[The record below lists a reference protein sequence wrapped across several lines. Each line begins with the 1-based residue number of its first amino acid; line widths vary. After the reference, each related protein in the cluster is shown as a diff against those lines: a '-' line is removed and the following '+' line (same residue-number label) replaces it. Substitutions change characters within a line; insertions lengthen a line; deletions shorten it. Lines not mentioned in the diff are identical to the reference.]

1 MENSSV
7 SSALSLGVPDGSER
21 LINTWCGEAVA
32 EKYYHVKKYSVTRS
46 QKLIYYLTCIVYL
59 EFYESIVQ
67 ISVKTQLD

>member
-7 SSALSLGVPDGSER
+7 SSALSSGVPDGSER
-21 LINTWCGEAVA
+21 LIPDVVKQLLRNTVMS
-32 EKYYHVKKYSVTRS
+32 KNTVTRS

-59 EFYESIVQ
+59 EFYEPIVQ